1 MSPPPAGNKVMKYS
15 RWLCHN
21 VYMAQH
27 KIETQ
32 SYLTQFTFFRM
43 WAQQEVTGVP
53 LGVHL
58 TGYSKE
64 TEAAKLD

>member
-1 MSPPPAGNKVMKYS
+1 
-15 RWLCHN
+15 
-21 VYMAQH
+21 MAQH

-64 TEAAKLD
+64 TEAAKLDWKKSLDV